1 MQKPPTFSDI
11 FPLPTETSRLNI
23 FLGDWI
29 VEGNLVY
36 MGRLFKAKGMA
47 KFSLAA
53 AGWGVLAI
61 AKLEIENLGAYEE
74 VDLLSFNRSENL
86 FHFFAVTN
94 TGAAYDHRG
103 KWKDDKTL
111 NFSYEALQGEKSYKE
126 ELEIKV
132 INENQLTINEKDFLE
147 EQVITTLD
155 VVLNKLRKIE

>member
-1 MQKPPTFSDI
+1 MQKPPTLSDI
-11 FPLPTETSRLNI
+11 FPLPTETSRLNV

-36 MGRLFKAKGMA
+36 MGRLFKAKGIA

-74 VDLLSFNRSENL
+74 VDLLSFNRAENL

-94 TGAAYDHRG
+94 TAASYDHRG

-111 NFSYEALQGEKSYKE
+111 NFFYEAMQGEKSYKE
-126 ELEIKV
+126 ELEINV
-132 INENQLTINEKDFLE
+132 IKENQLTIKEKDSLE

-155 VVLNKLRKIE
+155 VVLNRLKKIE

>member
-11 FPLPTETSRLNI
+11 FPLTTETSRLNI

-47 KFSLAA
+47 KFSPAA

-61 AKLEIENLGAYEE
+61 AKLEIENLGAHEE

-111 NFSYEALQGEKSYKE
+111 NFFYEAMQGEKSYKE
-126 ELEIKV
+126 ELEINV
-132 INENQLTINEKDFLE
+132 IKENQLTIKEKDFLE

-155 VVLNKLRKIE
+155 VVLNKLKKIE

>member
-1 MQKPPTFSDI
+1 MQHSTRLSDI
-11 FPLPTETSRLNI
+11 FPLPVESSRLNI
-23 FLGDWI
+23 FIGDWL

-36 MGRLFKAKGMA
+36 MGRPFKAKGTA

-53 AGWGVLAI
+53 AGWGILAT
-61 AKLEIENLGAYEE
+61 AKLQIENLGAYEE
-74 VDLLSFNRSENL
+74 VDLLSFNRAEKL

-94 TGAAYDHRG
+94 TGASYDHKG

-111 NFSYEALQGEKSYKE
+111 NFSYEVMQGEKSYKE

-132 INENQLTINEKDFLE
+132 ISENQLAINEKDFLE

-155 VVLNKLRKIE
+155 VVLNKLQKN